1 MSKKLLLITLAALLL
16 LLAPRSVKAQTC
28 GNPATCTGTNN
39 AAALSGNYACIAV
52 DSAGN
57 QTKVSLTTLAF
68 DRGGMVAVNSA
79 SNNNGSTTS
88 TYSDFATQ
96 SGFQYCLNADNV
108 TGVISSFS
116 GTGKC
121 PLTFAVGSGG
131 KTLRLISSE
140 QNDFHMTT
148 CAHQ

>member
-1 MSKKLLLITLAALLL
+1 MSKKFLPITLAALLL
-16 LLAPRSVKAQTC
+16 LLAPHAVKAQTC
-28 GNPATCTGTNN
+28 GSPGTCSGTNN
-39 AAALSGNYACIAV
+39 AAALNGNYACIAV
-52 DSAGN
+52 DTSGN

-68 DRGGMVAVNSA
+68 DGSGMVAVKSA
-79 SNNNGSTTS
+79 SNDNGSTTS

-96 SGFQYCLNADNV
+96 SGFQYCLNADNI
-108 TGVISSFS
+108 TGIISSFS

-131 KTLRLISSE
+131 KTLRLIGAE
-140 QNDFHMTT
+140 QNDVHVAT